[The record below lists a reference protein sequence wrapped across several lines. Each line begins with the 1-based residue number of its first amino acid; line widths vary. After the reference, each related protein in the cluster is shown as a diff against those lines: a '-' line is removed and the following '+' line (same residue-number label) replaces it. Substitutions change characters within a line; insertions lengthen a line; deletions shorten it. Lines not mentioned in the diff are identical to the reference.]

1 MVKFVDKNWLSRQA
15 KEIETK
21 NLRRYGRSIAL
32 ISMLSS
38 FHPCV
43 ICHHGDA
50 VEIDY
55 DVYKVIRAK
64 LLSE

>member
-1 MVKFVDKNWLSRQA
+1 MSCS
-15 KEIETK
+15 EGIC
-21 NLRRYGRSIAL
+21 S
-32 ISMLSS
+32 
-38 FHPCV
+38 
-43 ICHHGDA
+43 ICHHDDA

>member
-1 MVKFVDKNWLSRQA
+1 
-15 KEIETK
+15 
-21 NLRRYGRSIAL
+21 
-32 ISMLSS
+32 MLSS

-43 ICHHGDA
+43 ICHHDDA

-55 DVYKVIRAK
+55 DVYKMIRAK

>member
-1 MVKFVDKNWLSRQA
+1 MVYVDKNWLC
-15 KEIETK
+15 
-21 NLRRYGRSIAL
+21 
-32 ISMLSS
+32 S

-43 ICHHGDA
+43 ICHHDDA